1 MVHCCCFHDA
11 NQSVMRASRSL
22 SVLSFARP
30 PARTLAAAARAP
42 TRAHTQNEPS
52 QKSKRAPR
60 SASRCGA
67 IVTSREDANARD
79 ACASTRRTCAHQTP
93 PFALTGVL
101 STRPTR
107 AATHS
112 RTRSIA
118 KFFFV
123 VSISAGRTR
132 SERARRGF
140 AARASTPWIW
150 FNSAHNARRAA
161 RTPRAPARSVRRAR
175 DAIARLRRGDA
186 QCAPAA
192 RQRTPFQ
199 RAPLSQIARHIAF
212 ERRTAQNHFWCTK
225 SVRTSQVNASEE
237 SILTCDIE
245 FFT

>member
-107 AATHS
+107 AATQ
-112 RTRSIA
+112 RSIA

-140 AARASTPWIW
+140 AARASTYLGFGSIP
-150 FNSAHNARRAA
+150 HTTRGARRAH
-161 RTPRAPARSVRRAR
+161 PVPRRAVSGAHATR
-175 DAIARLRRGDA
+175 SPDCGAAMRSARRLRASARRFSARRFRKSRATSRSNG
-186 QCAPAA
+186 APHKIIFGA
-192 RQRTPFQ
+192 RR
-199 RAPLSQIARHIAF
+199 AF
-212 ERRTAQNHFWCTK
+212 ERAK
-225 SVRTSQVNASEE
+225 
-237 SILTCDIE
+237 
-245 FFT
+245 